1 MRREYSGIEARE
13 HSMHG
18 QGQVFAMASRCAV
31 RGGSRRNGTDQ
42 ELFSIIHS
50 TEFQFYLIHLS
61 SPIQ

>member
-1 MRREYSGIEARE
+1 
-13 HSMHG
+13 MHG